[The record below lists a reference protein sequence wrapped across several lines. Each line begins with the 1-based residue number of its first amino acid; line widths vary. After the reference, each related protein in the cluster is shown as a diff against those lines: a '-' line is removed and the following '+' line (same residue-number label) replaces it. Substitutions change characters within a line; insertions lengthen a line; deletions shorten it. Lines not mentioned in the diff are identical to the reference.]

1 MFLFEFPL
9 SSLTYCASLSWWFV
23 CAIYIYGYSL
33 YCSTYS
39 LYIFTIWKI
48 ILLSK
53 LYYYFMTHKTLH
65 TRDLPWSHMWKILT
79 TFLLV
84 LHVLLSR
91 GSLVL
96 LLDVGFD
103 CVLHVLL
110 SRGYL
115 VLLLDV
121 GFDCVHFFPTLSI
134 ALLLKRTSA
143 FPCFFFSC
151 SCVY

>member
-39 LYIFTIWKI
+39 LYIFTTWKI

-103 CVLHVLL
+103 CV
-110 SRGYL
+110 
-115 VLLLDV
+115 
-121 GFDCVHFFPTLSI
+121 HFFPTLSI